1 MPIAGR
7 IMPMSDDPE
16 NPEVFIRENE
26 SWIRDGKALCEKVG
40 ALYIY
45 FSEGDL
51 YAGIPGRGDVALAD
65 LIAEIGKRGIVTAIS
80 SK

>member
-1 MPIAGR
+1 MT
-7 IMPMSDDPE
+7 DDAD
-16 NPEVFIRENE
+16 NPEVFIREDE
-26 SWIRDGKALCEKVG
+26 AWIPDGKALYEKVG

-51 YAGIPGRGDVALAD
+51 YAVIPGRGDVALAD
-65 LIAEIGKRGIVTAIS
+65 LIAEIGKRGSVTAIS